1 MVACKPCADCAKI
14 ATQPWQTREHRLQNV
29 FVGWNSGVRDLFHAS
44 GRRIDS
50 SRCHGSARNDCSG
63 FKNGTPICAARRMD
77 NSDLARGRQ
86 RLHGRDRRLAGSAS
100 LLPLVTPAYRLMNKL
115 WILVLI
121 AGFSL
126 LHLIARAQTGENVD
140 VRAGINHGEF
150 ERLLN
155 KYVNDQGLVN
165 YGAWKQD
172 AADISALDNYLKQF
186 ADKIDNAAQENERAA
201 SLVNAYN
208 AFVLRWILSGYPIES
223 IWQLKDS
230 FTAKRYDIGGGKV
243 SLDDIEHGTL
253 RPLIGYRA
261 HAVLVCAAR
270 SCPPLQRFAYTADK
284 FEEQDDR
291 AYRAWLAREDMNRFL
306 PNERKV
312 EISSIFKWFKDDFEK
327 AGGIPKIFG
336 RYAPPSVRDFAAGGK
351 YEIKYLLYNWGLN
364 DQGPHGRDYSK
375 TQLILDNIFK

>member
-1 MVACKPCADCAKI
+1 
-14 ATQPWQTREHRLQNV
+14 
-29 FVGWNSGVRDLFHAS
+29 
-44 GRRIDS
+44 
-50 SRCHGSARNDCSG
+50 
-63 FKNGTPICAARRMD
+63 
-77 NSDLARGRQ
+77 
-86 RLHGRDRRLAGSAS
+86 
-100 LLPLVTPAYRLMNKL
+100 MNKL
-115 WILVLI
+115 WILLFI
-121 AGFSL
+121 AGFFPIRL
-126 LHLIARAQTGENVD
+126 TARAQTGENVD
-140 VRAGINHGEF
+140 IRSGIDHDEF
-150 ERLLN
+150 DRLLK
-155 KYVNDQGLVN
+155 KYVNEQGLVN
-165 YGAWKQD
+165 YGGWKQN
-172 AADISALDNYLKQF
+172 AADLTALNDYLKQF
-186 ADKIDNAAQENERAA
+186 SGKIDNHAQGNQKAV

-208 AFVLRWILSGYPIES
+208 ALVLHWILSHYPVES

-230 FTAKRYDIGGGKV
+230 FTGKRHEIGGRKV

-270 SCPPLQRFAYTADK
+270 NCPPLQRFAYTADK

-336 RYAPPSVRDFAAGGK
+336 RYAPPSVWDFAASGK
-351 YEIKYLLYNWGLN
+351 YEIKYLPYNWGLN